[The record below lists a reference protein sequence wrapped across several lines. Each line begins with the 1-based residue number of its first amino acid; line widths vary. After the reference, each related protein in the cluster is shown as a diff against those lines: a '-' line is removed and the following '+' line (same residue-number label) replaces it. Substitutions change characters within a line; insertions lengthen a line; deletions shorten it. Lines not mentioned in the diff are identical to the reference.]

1 MRGYYYIILSQF
13 EREAFN
19 SGVYELIFCV
29 SRKSYLYLYHSV
41 DFYFSCVREKMIGV
55 QNDNSQEAKD
65 MLRGRH
71 FEWWPG
77 WIDTVKSGCPIF
89 SIAGVE
95 GGPKR

>member
-1 MRGYYYIILSQF
+1 
-13 EREAFN
+13 
-19 SGVYELIFCV
+19 
-29 SRKSYLYLYHSV
+29 
-41 DFYFSCVREKMIGV
+41 MIGV

-77 WIDTVKSGCPIF
+77 WIDTEKSGCPIF

>member
-1 MRGYYYIILSQF
+1 MFLGSPICIFITLFLHDKLRTVFL
-13 EREAFN
+13 
-19 SGVYELIFCV
+19 LI
-29 SRKSYLYLYHSV
+29 SV
-41 DFYFSCVREKMIGV
+41 DFYFSCVREKMSGV

-95 GGPKR
+95 EGPKR

>member
-1 MRGYYYIILSQF
+1 MALSKEIGIDLGTANILIYVKGEGIVVNEPS
-13 EREAFN
+13 
-19 SGVYELIFCV
+19 VV
-29 SRKSYLYLYHSV
+29 SIDEETKKPLAV
-41 DFYFSCVREKMIGV
+41 G
-55 QNDNSQEAKD
+55 QEAKD